1 MFGFKKEEKFF
12 HFLCSSL
19 NLSAIKRFKGT
30 SKIKKN
36 KFVFVSNFTFPNHS
50 YLNRFSDAFSIIND
64 CFVLSRIV
72 LQLRLGST
80 IYLWAKCFIEFC
92 ALHWIECVSIWSNK
106 DIKKQNKAQ
115 GQKQMQ
121 LLFFRKKIMS
131 KLFFSFYVKKVL
143 QLPLICKMK
152 RYFSIYLEIR
162 ASKLH

>member
-1 MFGFKKEEKFF
+1 MFGFKKKEKNF

-36 KFVFVSNFTFPNHS
+36 KFVFVSNFTVLNHS
-50 YLNRFSDAFSIIND
+50 YLNRFSDDFSIINNY
-64 CFVLSRIV
+64 FVLSGIV
-72 LQLRLGST
+72 LQFRLGCT

-106 DIKKQNKAQ
+106 DIKKHNKAQ

-121 LLFFRKKIMS
+121 LLFFRKKITS
-131 KLFFSFYVKKVL
+131 KLFFFVLCEKSFTTSANL
-143 QLPLICKMK
+143 
-152 RYFSIYLEIR
+152 
-162 ASKLH
+162 